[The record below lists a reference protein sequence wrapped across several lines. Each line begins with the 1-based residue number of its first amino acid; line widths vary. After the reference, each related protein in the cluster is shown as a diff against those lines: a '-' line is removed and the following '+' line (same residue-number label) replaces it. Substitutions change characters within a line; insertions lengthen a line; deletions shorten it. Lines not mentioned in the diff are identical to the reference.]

1 METIGLISSLLLMT
15 FVFNSVTCKILTQ
28 SFVIR
33 LKEIAQVI
41 EDQKQ
46 VIEDQEEIIKN
57 LNITQESMKEQ
68 VEELNN
74 TQESMKEQV
83 EELNTTV
90 MEHDSCLT
98 EQSNKMAA
106 INTTAHDRE
115 YRYTLLFCTD
125 HLHKKVIL
133 HSLYLAHSR
142 KLR

>member
-15 FVFNSVTCKILTQ
+15 FVLNSVTCKILTQ

-33 LKEIAQVI
+33 LKEIAQVM

-46 VIEDQEEIIKN
+46 VIEDQEEIIEN

-83 EELNTTV
+83 EKLNTTV

-98 EQSNKMAA
+98 EQSNRMAA
-106 INTTAHDRE
+106 INTTLMTVNTGKP
-115 YRYTLLFCTD
+115 YCSFGTK
-125 HLHKKVIL
+125 LHRSFTQES
-133 HSLYLAHSR
+133 HST
-142 KLR
+142 